1 MATEM
6 APPTNGLY
14 GNQYGQPAEL
24 AASTPSAPA
33 HASSVSQSST
43 AASNT
48 ANTKADPQEIGWYF
62 VEQYYTNLSKSP
74 ERIHLFYNKKSQLV
88 TGVEAEKVVPAVG
101 IKVRQVKQRR
111 KYALTPSR
119 LLARKSKQW
128 KFKTVKFAC

>member
-1 MATEM
+1 MATDT

-43 AASNT
+43 AASTT

-101 IKVRQVKQRR
+101 IKVRQSNDVQEIH
-111 KYALTPSR
+111 
-119 LLARKSKQW
+119 
-128 KFKTVKFAC
+128 